1 MTTQIHPFRKKN
13 LKANYMIIGN
23 IFTKNTHAR
32 SSVWNQE
39 EREDYIRDFSL
50 KDPTTTNILVQGQSL
65 NLPHHQMEHFSAIES
80 EPTTSI
86 MNMEQP
92 TIQDREVQQALKA
105 LKNNKAT
112 GPDNMRGELFKIL
125 ADSKIF
131 INTIKN
137 CFDKTLTDGQIPQN
151 WKISKTVML
160 EKKTKPTVS
169 DLRPISLLNTSYKLF
184 MAIIRTKIDQHIHIN
199 KQDNNLQADFTKK
212 RRIEDNLFL
221 LNYCVEKYSKVK
233 KTLITI
239 AINFRKAFDSIKRK
253 SLVECMKK
261 FRIHPLIID
270 IISEIY
276 QNDRATLYLNSEIM
290 ANINMTSGI
299 RQGCNGSTSLFLLIT
314 YLIILHLNQ
323 AQTGFR
329 DEICFISAIFYADD
343 GLLLA
348 QSESEAQQM
357 LEVLTDSAYACGL
370 EINKDKSFVMIYN
383 QTTNAENLHGIKI
396 TNEIKNLGVTIT
408 NKRRCFE
415 NYKKEK
421 TTEARKLSKQYSSSS
436 CKQFKQAPYWEN
448 ILETSSTPKISLLS
462 KCNTIYKK

>member
-50 KDPTTTNILVQGQSL
+50 RDPTTTNILVQGQSL

-131 INTIKN
+131 INAIKN
-137 CFDKTLTDGQIPQN
+137 CFDKTLTDGQTPQN
-151 WKISKTVML
+151 WKNYKTVML

-276 QNDRATLYLNSEIM
+276 QNDRATLYLNNEIM
-290 ANINMTSGI
+290 ANINVTSGI

-323 AQTGFR
+323 A
-329 DEICFISAIFYADD
+329 
-343 GLLLA
+343 
-348 QSESEAQQM
+348 
-357 LEVLTDSAYACGL
+357 
-370 EINKDKSFVMIYN
+370 
-383 QTTNAENLHGIKI
+383 
-396 TNEIKNLGVTIT
+396 
-408 NKRRCFE
+408 
-415 NYKKEK
+415 
-421 TTEARKLSKQYSSSS
+421 
-436 CKQFKQAPYWEN
+436 
-448 ILETSSTPKISLLS
+448 
-462 KCNTIYKK
+462 